1 MIDWIKQKFEVVV
14 VGGGT
19 GGVGAALSAARHGAR
34 TALIQD
40 RPVLGG
46 NNSSEVRMHISGA
59 DQHALRCNAR
69 ETGIVEE
76 IALLNRKY
84 NEQNSFCVSDTIY
97 WELMQQ
103 EENLTL
109 YLNTSMVDVKM
120 LEKHKISTIYAVQL
134 PTEKRFEIEADIFV
148 DATGD
153 GTLAYLAGAEYMR
166 GREAKTDF
174 NEEHA
179 RIKRDNYTMGN
190 TIMFTTMDMG
200 RKIEFHKPSW
210 AYTYTEDELI
220 YRKHTDGE
228 AIWRAKAGT
237 DSGYWW
243 IELGG
248 LNQDIIADGEEI
260 RDRLLKVLYGVW
272 DHIKNGGEHGADNLA
287 LDWIGFVPGKR
298 ESRRIV
304 GDYILR
310 EEDLMENHLFEDA
323 VAYGGWTLDQH
334 TIGGM
339 DNLTDEPAHLLTPP
353 VPYQIPYRCYYSKN
367 IDNLMMAGRNISCSH
382 LAMSSTRVMA
392 TCLVGGQAVGTAAAL
407 AVKHRLTPREVGKQF
422 IQLIQ
427 QQLLNDDCYI
437 PEIKNEDR
445 KDLAKMAVVTCS
457 GFENGYEPE
466 NVTNGVHRS
475 VGASTNMWKT
485 KGLQKGVQWVCLD
498 FDKNIEVR
506 EVIIRFDSN
515 LSSEIFVSIN
525 KQQLADQETGVPSS
539 LVKDYEL
546 EFRRDAEVVDRI
558 HIRDNFLR
566 HCIHKLD
573 EPVICNQV
581 RLILKETNG
590 QPEAGVFEIRIY

>member
-1 MIDWIKQKFEVVV
+1 MIDWIKQRYEVVV

-19 GGVGAALSAARHGAR
+19 GGVGAALAAARHGAK

-59 DQHALRCNAR
+59 DQHAFRKNAR

-76 IALLNRKY
+76 IALKNRKY

-97 WELMQQ
+97 WEMMQ
-103 EENLTL
+103 EEENITL
-109 YLNTSMVDVKM
+109 YLNTSMIDVEVSDGNRI
-120 LEKHKISTIYAVQL
+120 EKIYAVQL
-134 PTEKRFEIEADIFV
+134 PTEKRFEIEGDIFV

-153 GTLAYLAGAEYMR
+153 GTLAYISGAQYMR
-166 GREAKTDF
+166 GREAKSDF
-174 NEEHA
+174 GEEHA
-179 RIKRDNYTMGN
+179 LTKADGYTMGN
-190 TIMFTTMDMG
+190 TIMFTTIDMG

-210 AYTYTEDELI
+210 AYTYSEEDLI
-220 YRKHTDGE
+220 YRKHMDGE

-248 LNQDIIADGEEI
+248 LDRDIIADGEEI
-260 RDRLLKVLYGVW
+260 RDHLLKVLYGVW
-272 DHIKNGGEHGADNLA
+272 DHMKNGGDHHVDNLA

-310 EEDLMENHLFEDA
+310 EEDLMENHLFDDA

-353 VPYQIPYRCYYSKN
+353 KPYQIPYRCYYSKN
-367 IDNLMMAGRNISCSH
+367 IENLMMAGRDISCTH

-392 TCLVGGQAVGTAAAL
+392 TCMAGGQAVGTAAAF
-407 AVKHRLTPREVGKQF
+407 AVKNHFTPRETGQKL
-422 IQLIQ
+422 IHTIQ
-427 QQLLNDDCYI
+427 QELLKDDCYI
-437 PEIKNEDR
+437 PELKNEDER
-445 KDLAKMAVVTCS
+445 DLARYAAVTSS
-457 GFENGYEPE
+457 GYAEGCEPE
-466 NVTNGVHRS
+466 NVINGVHRS
-475 VGASTNMWKT
+475 VEENTNMWKT
-485 KGLQKGVQWVCLD
+485 NGLENDVQWICLD
-498 FDKNIEVR
+498 FGRTIEVK
-506 EVIIRFDSN
+506 EVILRFDSD

-525 KQQLADQETGVPSS
+525 KKQLEDQETGVPTC
-539 LVKDYEL
+539 LVKDYRL
-546 EFRRDAEVVDRI
+546 EFLCADQIVYQ
-558 HIRDNFLR
+558 IRETDNYLR
-566 HCIHKLD
+566 HRIHKLQD
-573 EPVICNQV
+573 YIVCDRIKL
-581 RLILKETNG
+581 LIQNTNG
-590 QPEAGVFEIRIY
+590 QPEAGVFEIRVY